1 MSGYVQV
8 ISTTATKE
16 DAMAI
21 AQGLVELRL
30 AACVQI
36 AGPITSYYR
45 WDGQI
50 TTGEEWQI
58 TAKTKA
64 AFYNEVENAI
74 SHLHKYDV
82 PEIIAVPVLD
92 GSANYIRWLEHELS
106 SATPPSDKPL

>member
-8 ISTTATKE
+8 ITTTGSKE

-36 AGPITSYYR
+36 SGPITSFYR

-50 TTGEEWQI
+50 TTGEEWQC

-64 AFYNEVENAI
+64 SFYSDVENAI
-74 SHLHKYDV
+74 GHLHKYDV
-82 PEIIAVPVLD
+82 PEIIAVPIIE
-92 GSANYIRWLEHELS
+92 GSLNYIRWIEHELS
-106 SATPPSDKPL
+106 STATAEDEAL